1 MNLQSQDYLA
11 KLLAKE
17 NLTVQHGNYQT
28 ASFDVTNRVLN
39 LPLWADKG
47 KAVHD
52 LLVGH
57 EVGHALYTPA
67 DGWHDS
73 EKEIPG
79 VPRDMINIIEDIRIE
94 KKIQRTYP
102 GITRAFKQGYK
113 VLFDDNLFGTVGKD
127 LTKYNFMDKLN
138 IHSKGR
144 GYAPVVFNETEQ
156 MFVDLAMAVETWED
170 VLDACQ
176 EINDWLAN
184 REDYAEDEEHATTV
198 VAEDTNEQAEDTN
211 KQSNS
216 TAGSDSED
224 QTEEDDED
232 STSQSGDKEKSVTD
246 QAQRDNESELLD
258 TNEDGKQPLYSSG
271 ISYDNIKRLVVSYP
285 ELRKARNE
293 YAPNYGVSAYTSN
306 ELEPEFE
313 KFLNGGINKTVNLMA
328 KEFERK
334 KAAWEYSRSTEAK
347 KGSLNMNKLHQY
359 QYSEDIF
366 LTVDRLAQAKSHG
379 IFMLLDFSGS
389 MNGILSDV
397 ISQTITIAL
406 FCKKVNIPFE
416 AYSFTSGHRSTNT
429 LDDIDSITDDH
440 IGDND
445 IENIQGLKL
454 VQILSSSLNRV
465 QFKESIKHLFAVK
478 LVRSYHRAGGYTQ
491 SSTCALDSM
500 GGTPLIQSLIACE
513 PLINALRAKTGI
525 QNMNVMILTDGIAD
539 AIRVANQYSHNH
551 INSNNIDIEDVRIKF
566 GSKIISG
573 KSRAELTES
582 TIKIL
587 GELTK
592 STMIG
597 FFLATNRHDFY
608 YGYKTVTD
616 DPRAFH
622 HDGFNGLAK
631 EFNNV
636 GVMNFKKCGG
646 YDDYFIV
653 KVGKKADDEFEVKPN
668 KNGNDIKIN
677 DIKRQFRSFSK
688 SNKQS
693 KQLVNKI
700 TDAVA
705 A

>member
-28 ASFDVTNRVLN
+28 ASFDVINRVLN
-39 LPLWADKG
+39 LPLWVDKG

-94 KKIQRTYP
+94 KKIQDTYP
-102 GITRAFKQGYK
+102 GITRAFRQGYK

-127 LTKYNFMDKLN
+127 LTSYNFMDKLN

-144 GYAPVVFNETEQ
+144 GYHTVKFNETEQ
-156 MFVDLAMAVETWED
+156 MFVDLAMSVDTWED
-170 VLDACQ
+170 VLNACQ

-184 REDYAEDEEHATTV
+184 REDYAEDEEQPTTV
-198 VAEDTNEQAEDTN
+198 VAQDTNEQPEDTNEQ
-211 KQSNS
+211 SNS
-216 TAGSDSED
+216 IAGSDSED

-232 STSQSGDKEKSVTD
+232 STSQSGNKEKSVTD

-285 ELRKARNE
+285 QLRKARNE
-293 YAPNYGVSAYTSN
+293 YVPNYGVSSYTCN
-306 ELEPEFE
+306 ELEPDFE
-313 KFLNGGINKTVNLMA
+313 KFLKGGINKTVNLMA

-416 AYSFTSGHRSTNT
+416 AYSFTTGYN
-429 LDDIDSITDDH
+429 DSITDDH

-454 VQILSSSLNRV
+454 VQILSSSLSRV

-478 LVRSYHRAGGYTQ
+478 WVRSRERGGYSTQ
-491 SSTCALDSM
+491 SSTCPLDSM

-513 PLINALRAKTGI
+513 PLINELKAKTGI

-539 AIRVANQYSHNH
+539 RLRVANQYHH
-551 INSNNIDIEDVRIKF
+551 IDANDIDTDDVRIKF

-573 KSRAELTES
+573 KSRAELTAS

-608 YGYKTVTD
+608 YGYNILSD
-616 DPRAFH
+616 DLRAFH
-622 HDGFNGLAK
+622 PDGFNGLVK
-631 EFNNV
+631 EFNSV

-677 DIKRQFRSFSK
+677 DVKRQFRSFSK

>member
-1 MNLQSQDYLA
+1 
-11 KLLAKE
+11 
-17 NLTVQHGNYQT
+17 
-28 ASFDVTNRVLN
+28 
-39 LPLWADKG
+39 
-47 KAVHD
+47 
-52 LLVGH
+52 
-57 EVGHALYTPA
+57 
-67 DGWHDS
+67 
-73 EKEIPG
+73 
-79 VPRDMINIIEDIRIE
+79 
-94 KKIQRTYP
+94 
-102 GITRAFKQGYK
+102 
-113 VLFDDNLFGTVGKD
+113 
-127 LTKYNFMDKLN
+127 
-138 IHSKGR
+138 
-144 GYAPVVFNETEQ
+144 
-156 MFVDLAMAVETWED
+156 
-170 VLDACQ
+170 
-176 EINDWLAN
+176 
-184 REDYAEDEEHATTV
+184 
-198 VAEDTNEQAEDTN
+198 
-211 KQSNS
+211 
-216 TAGSDSED
+216 
-224 QTEEDDED
+224 
-232 STSQSGDKEKSVTD
+232 
-246 QAQRDNESELLD
+246 LLD

-285 ELRKARNE
+285 QLRKARNE
-293 YAPNYGVSAYTSN
+293 YAPNYGVSAYTCN

-313 KFLNGGINKTVNLMA
+313 KFLKGGINKTVNLMA

-416 AYSFTSGHRSTNT
+416 AYSFTTGQR
-429 LDDIDSITDDH
+429 DSITDDH

-454 VQILSSSLNRV
+454 VQILSSSLSRV

-478 LVRSYHRAGGYTQ
+478 LVRSAGYSTQ
-491 SSTCALDSM
+491 SSTCPLDSM

-513 PLINALRAKTGI
+513 PLINELKAKTGI

-539 AIRVANQYSHNH
+539 RLRVANQYHH
-551 INSNNIDIEDVRIKF
+551 IDANDIDSDDVRIKF

-573 KSRAELTES
+573 KSRAELTAS

-608 YGYKTVTD
+608 YGYNTLSD
-616 DPRAFH
+616 DPGAFH
-622 HDGFNGLAK
+622 PDGFNGLVK
-631 EFNNV
+631 EFNSV

-677 DIKRQFRSFSK
+677 DVKRQFRSFSK

>member
-1 MNLQSQDYLA
+1 M
-11 KLLAKE
+11 
-17 NLTVQHGNYQT
+17 
-28 ASFDVTNRVLN
+28 
-39 LPLWADKG
+39 
-47 KAVHD
+47 
-52 LLVGH
+52 
-57 EVGHALYTPA
+57 
-67 DGWHDS
+67 
-73 EKEIPG
+73 
-79 VPRDMINIIEDIRIE
+79 
-94 KKIQRTYP
+94 
-102 GITRAFKQGYK
+102 
-113 VLFDDNLFGTVGKD
+113 
-127 LTKYNFMDKLN
+127 
-138 IHSKGR
+138 
-144 GYAPVVFNETEQ
+144 
-156 MFVDLAMAVETWED
+156 
-170 VLDACQ
+170 
-176 EINDWLAN
+176 
-184 REDYAEDEEHATTV
+184 
-198 VAEDTNEQAEDTN
+198 
-211 KQSNS
+211 
-216 TAGSDSED
+216 
-224 QTEEDDED
+224 
-232 STSQSGDKEKSVTD
+232 
-246 QAQRDNESELLD
+246 LD

-285 ELRKARNE
+285 QLRKARNE
-293 YAPNYGVSAYTSN
+293 YAPNYGVSSYTCN

-313 KFLNGGINKTVNLMA
+313 KFLKGGINKTVNLMA

-416 AYSFTSGHRSTNT
+416 AYSFTTGYN
-429 LDDIDSITDDH
+429 DSITDDH

-478 LVRSYHRAGGYTQ
+478 LARSHGYSTQ
-491 SSTCALDSM
+491 SSTCPLDSM

-513 PLINALRAKTGI
+513 PLINELKAKTGI

-539 AIRVANQYSHNH
+539 RLRVANQYH
-551 INSNNIDIEDVRIKF
+551 IDSNDIDIDDVRIKF

-573 KSRAELTES
+573 KSRAELTAS

-608 YGYKTVTD
+608 YGYNTLSD

-622 HDGFNGLAK
+622 PDGFNGLVK
-631 EFNNV
+631 EFNSV

-677 DIKRQFRSFSK
+677 DVKRQFRSFSK

>member
-28 ASFDVTNRVLN
+28 ASFDVANRVLN

-57 EVGHALYTPA
+57 EVGHALYTPT

-156 MFVDLAMAVETWED
+156 RFVDLAMAVETWED
-170 VLDACQ
+170 VLNACQ

-184 REDYAEDEEHATTV
+184 REDYAEDEEQATTV
-198 VAEDTNEQAEDTN
+198 VAEDTNEQPN

-216 TAGSDSED
+216 TAGGDSED
-224 QTEEDDED
+224 QTEEDDDD
-232 STSQSGDKEKSVTD
+232 STSQSADKEKSVTD

-293 YAPNYGVSAYTSN
+293 YVPNYGVSAYTCN

-416 AYSFTSGHRSTNT
+416 AYSFTTGY
-429 LDDIDSITDDH
+429 IDSITDDH

-445 IENIQGLKL
+445 IENIQSLKL

-478 LVRSYHRAGGYTQ
+478 LMRSAHRDGSYYTQ
-491 SSTCALDSM
+491 SSTCALDGM
-500 GGTPLIQSLIACE
+500 GATPLIQSLIACE

-539 AIRVANQYSHNH
+539 RIRVANQHYHNH
-551 INSNNIDIEDVRIKF
+551 DIDIEDVRIKF

-573 KSRAELTES
+573 KSRAELTAS

-597 FFLATNRHDFY
+597 FFLASNRHDFY
-608 YGYKTVTD
+608 YGYRTVTD
-616 DPRAFH
+616 DPRASQ
-622 HDGFNGLAK
+622 HDDFNGLVK
-631 EFNNV
+631 EFNSV
-636 GVMNFKKCGG
+636 GVTNFKKCGG

-653 KVGKKADDEFEVKPN
+653 KVGKKVDDEFEIKPN